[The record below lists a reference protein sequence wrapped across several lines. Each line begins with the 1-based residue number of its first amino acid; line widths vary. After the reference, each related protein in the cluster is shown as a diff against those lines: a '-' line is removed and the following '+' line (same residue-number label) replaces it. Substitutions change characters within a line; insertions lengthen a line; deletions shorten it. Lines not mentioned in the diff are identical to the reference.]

1 MNRGTYF
8 IDKKGVRYRCEEV
21 LSPNLFVASKD
32 GHGDYAF
39 IQKENGRFSRVVPK
53 FTPDNVVVG
62 SMVTG
67 AFRNARWNV
76 LGIEGGKVRGEVDFF
91 TPDNRVVRKEFS
103 DWDFSIFLEMLN
115 SVFIVIPTKEDLPC
129 DCKFISPQNAPNW
142 KFRIIEE
149 YGDDIVL
156 VELFYKNEKI
166 DTRKVPRSLIA
177 KWMNTPFEFGEPEM
191 KGKEKMAHETSTD
204 YESGWNVTNSVL
216 FYTTDELTAGKT
228 VVYSNGQKKV
238 TIVEEPMDCLKR
250 IVRFGDE
257 EDSREINVRKLCAM
271 INCRKEDV
279 RETDIGKKLCVYK
292 RNNHSEIYAVT
303 SYDRNARK
311 VDVNVLSSKDGS
323 YIRQIVSIPVADFL
337 SEVNDK
343 FPAHS
348 DVIKRL
354 IDCRKEIEDIV
365 KNCKNPLDRLLD
377 DDMPWRKQVDVLNA
391 NLPKGYSIKPQIVET
406 GFAEE
411 LKHGLHK
418 D

>member
-1 MNRGTYF
+1 MRKGAIFDVGNERWRCRESYRNGLILAQLVGGYKHAYIRGVNGKFERVCPEFTPENVVAGAVVRPVFSNAYF
-8 IDKKGVRYRCEEV
+8 C
-21 LSPNLFVASKD
+21 FSKVED
-32 GHGDYAF
+32 GKVDF
-39 IQKENGRFSRVVPK
+39 IVKIRTPDERVVERKISNFDLEKCLKNLNDTFVFSP
-53 FTPDNVVVG
+53 TVERLPAD
-62 SMVTG
+62 
-67 AFRNARWNV
+67 FRFIHPNNDA
-76 LGIEGGKVRGEVDFF
+76 
-91 TPDNRVVRKEFS
+91 
-103 DWDFSIFLEMLN
+103 DW
-115 SVFIVIPTKEDLPC
+115 
-129 DCKFISPQNAPNW
+129 A
-142 KFRIIEE
+142 FRIIED
-149 YGDDIVL
+149 YGNDIVF
-156 VELFYKNEKI
+156 VEVWYKNYKI
-166 DTRKVPRSLIA
+166 DARTMPRETLAEYLNSPIDYGVC
-177 KWMNTPFEFGEPEM
+177 KM

-228 VVYSNGQKKV
+228 FVYSNGQKKV
-238 TIVEEPMDCLKR
+238 TIVEEPMDCIKR
-250 IVRFGDE
+250 IVRFGAE

-323 YIRQIVSIPVADFL
+323 YIRQIVSMPVADFL

-354 IDCRKEIEDIV
+354 IDCRKEIKDIV
-365 KNCKNPLDRLLD
+365 KNCKNPLGRLLD

-406 GFAEE
+406 GFAED
-411 LKHGLHK
+411 LKDGLHK

>member
-1 MNRGTYF
+1 M
-8 IDKKGVRYRCEEV
+8 KKGDIFALGDERWRCRESYRNGLILAQLVGGGEFAYIRRV
-21 LSPNLFVASKD
+21 
-32 GHGDYAF
+32 G
-39 IQKENGRFSRVVPK
+39 GRFERIAPK
-53 FTPDNVVVG
+53 FTRENIVVG
-62 SMVTG
+62 AFAHPVFSNARFDFVKIENG
-67 AFRNARWNV
+67 KVDFAVAFRTPVGRTIKCEIKNF
-76 LGIEGGKVRGEVDFF
+76 DFETCLKKLNDVF
-91 TPDNRVVRKEFS
+91 VFSPTVEQLPADFRYIHPLNNDN
-103 DWDFSIFLEMLN
+103 W
-115 SVFIVIPTKEDLPC
+115 
-129 DCKFISPQNAPNW
+129 A
-142 KFRIIEE
+142 FRIIED
-149 YGDDIVL
+149 YGNDIIF
-156 VELFYKNEKI
+156 VEIWYKKRKI
-166 DTRKVPRSLIA
+166 DARSMSRENLA
-177 KWMNTPFEFGEPEM
+177 EYLNAPFEFVKPEM

-204 YESGWNVTNSVL
+204 YESGWNATNSVL
-216 FYTTDELTAGKT
+216 FYTTDELAAGKT
-228 VVYSNGQKKV
+228 VVYSDGQKKV

-250 IVRFGDE
+250 IVRFGNE

-323 YIRQIVSIPVADFL
+323 YIRQIVSMPVVDFL

-391 NLPKGYSIKPQIVET
+391 NLPKGYSIKPQIIET
-406 GFAEE
+406 GFAED
-411 LKHGLHK
+411 LKDGLHK